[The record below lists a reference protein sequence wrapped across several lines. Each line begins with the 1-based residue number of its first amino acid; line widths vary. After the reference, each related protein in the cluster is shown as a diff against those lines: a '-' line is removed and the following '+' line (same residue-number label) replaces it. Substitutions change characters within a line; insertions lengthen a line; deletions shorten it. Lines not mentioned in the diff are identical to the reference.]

1 MAVPKKKLSKTRRGN
16 RRSHLALK
24 KTNLTNC
31 PKCNEKVLPHHVCD
45 TCGTYK
51 GDQVIDFS
59 KKDKKEQS
67 KKRS

>member
-1 MAVPKKKLSKTRRGN
+1 MAVPKKKLSKTRRGK

-24 KTNLTNC
+24 KTNLG
-31 PKCNEKVLPHHVCD
+31 KCTKCGEVIVPHHVCE

-59 KKDKKEQS
+59 KKDQKEQS

>member
-1 MAVPKKKLSKTRRGN
+1 MAVPKKKLSKTRTRQ

-24 KTNLTNC
+24 KLNLGSCSKCGEVKISHHIC
-31 PKCNEKVLPHHVCD
+31 P

-59 KKDKKEQS
+59 KKDQKQS
-67 KKRS
+67 KSK